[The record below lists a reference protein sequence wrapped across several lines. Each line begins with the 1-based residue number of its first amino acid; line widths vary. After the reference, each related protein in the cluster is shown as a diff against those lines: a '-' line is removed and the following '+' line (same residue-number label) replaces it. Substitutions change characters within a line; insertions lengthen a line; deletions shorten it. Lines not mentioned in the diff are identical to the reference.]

1 VTGFVVEVLIVVVGT
16 ELAMLSSLVFE
27 FRTLCMLHIH
37 RKYIYLNI
45 TEDNLTS
52 PLPPTSLKGPF
63 NASPPLP
70 RQLQN
75 PPRNMLKPQI
85 KPPPPPLTIQ
95 PLPLQTPTLMIPLRL
110 KIPLDPIPR
119 HQTPQHTDS
128 PNDIPS
134 PARIELDGFAV
145 RGVQAWVVLK
155 GGGLLG
161 GQGGRVGLVG
171 EGWVGQAVRGQHV
184 FELQVGAAG
193 GARGLAEG
201 GAEDALAG
209 VGGRGGGAEDGG
221 AEGVVGVAAVVVVV
235 AGGVGPVGEQVVDGR
250 VGILTRGG
258 SRRRDGGGL
267 GGRCC
272 RGALRAR
279 SGPDHCAGEAAL
291 GGPGRGDACGRC
303 DAGEG
308 AWAEQELAERAGAH
322 GGGMCGFASWV
333 REDL

>member
-1 VTGFVVEVLIVVVGT
+1 
-16 ELAMLSSLVFE
+16 
-27 FRTLCMLHIH
+27 MLHIH
-37 RKYIYLNI
+37 RKYIYLSI

-52 PLPPTSLKGPF
+52 PLPLTSLRTPHR
-63 NASPPLP
+63 ASPPLP

-110 KIPLDPIPR
+110 EIPLDPIPR
-119 HQTPQHTDS
+119 HKTPQHTN
-128 PNDIPS
+128 PPHDIPS
-134 PARIELDGFAV
+134 PARIELDRAAV
-145 RGVQAWVVLK
+145 RGVQARVVLE

-161 GQGGRVGLVG
+161 GQGGGVGLVG
-171 EGWVGQAVRGQHV
+171 EGWVRQAVRGQHV

-193 GARGLAEG
+193 DARGLAEG

-209 VGGRGGGAEDGG
+209 IGGQGGGAEDIG
-221 AEGVVGVAAVVVVV
+221 AEGVVGVAAVVV

-250 VGILTRGG
+250 VGILTGGG
-258 SRRRDGGGL
+258 SRRRGGGL
-267 GGRCC
+267 GGCCC
-272 RGALRAR
+272 RGALRALR
-279 SGPDHCAGEAAL
+279 GPDDCAGEAAL
-291 GGPGRGDACGRC
+291 GWPGRGEACGRC

-322 GGGMCGFASWV
+322 GGGVCESAS
-333 REDL
+333 RLIEDF